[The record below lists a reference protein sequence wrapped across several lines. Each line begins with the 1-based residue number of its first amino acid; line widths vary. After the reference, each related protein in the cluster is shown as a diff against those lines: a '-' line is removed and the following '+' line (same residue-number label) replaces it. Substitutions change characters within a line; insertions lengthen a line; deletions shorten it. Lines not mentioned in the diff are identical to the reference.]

1 MDFEIGIV
9 CGACD
14 LYAPMGTPTCGCGQ
28 ALALFQPPP
37 QRPSRAQTAPV
48 GVTADPLPLRAKTG
62 DSAAPRSTTGS
73 RLKKAPSYA
82 HLSQEELMDQARH
95 YLCWQCYTPVPSGH
109 KFCGRCG
116 AETPAEIAQAQ
127 ERYFSEMQ
135 NPKHA
140 RIVVIRGEGLEGL
153 AYHLKQE
160 QHVAGRRGGIEFPD
174 DRFISPKHAN
184 FFYRDARLFVRDEGS
199 LNGVFVRVRGTV
211 DLAMSDTFLAGEQV
225 FRLDPTPR
233 ATDGGDAE
241 GTQFYSSPKYPSPFR
256 ITQLLEGGSLGMT
269 VCARGPSLTVGR
281 EGGDLNFPG
290 DIYMSGAHC
299 RIDDAGGRYTLTDLG
314 SRNGTYAR
322 VHGEHPLGHGDYV
335 FLGRKLLRVELNS

>member
-1 MDFEIGIV
+1 
-9 CGACD
+9 
-14 LYAPMGTPTCGCGQ
+14 
-28 ALALFQPPP
+28 
-37 QRPSRAQTAPV
+37 
-48 GVTADPLPLRAKTG
+48 
-62 DSAAPRSTTGS
+62 
-73 RLKKAPSYA
+73 
-82 HLSQEELMDQARH
+82 MDQARH

-116 AETPAEIAQAQ
+116 AETPPEIVNAH

-160 QHVAGRRGGIEFPD
+160 QHVAGRRGGIEFPVD
-174 DRFISPKHAN
+174 PFISPKHAN

-211 DLAMSDTFLAGEQV
+211 DISIGDTFLAGEHV
-225 FRLDPTPR
+225 FRLDATPR

-269 VCARGPSLTVGR
+269 VCARGPALVVGR
-281 EGGDLNFPG
+281 EGGDLNFPA

-299 RIDDAGGRYTLTDLG
+299 RIDDLGGRFTLTDLG

-322 VHGEHPLGHGDYV
+322 IQGERPLGHGDYV